1 MGSYSFRS
9 FGGMSSTNNC
19 DEQLL
24 PESPLDVLSRVA
36 TMVEKSPTSPASAA
50 AASSLESSSKS
61 AVDASIANLSNKYTS
76 PNPTENNEFGSMH
89 SPPHS
94 SEENQSHNKK
104 CERSPSFKERHP
116 KFRKSSTPD
125 YLLVADH
132 ARTIKLNR

>member
-1 MGSYSFRS
+1 MNFTLQSTKFHFIEKMLNDISFI
-9 FGGMSSTNNC
+9 GMSSTNNC
-19 DEQLL
+19 EEQLP

-76 PNPTENNEFGSMH
+76 PNPTENNEFNSMH

-94 SEENQSHNKK
+94 SEENQTISHNK
-104 CERSPSFKERHP
+104 S
-116 KFRKSSTPD
+116 KFPI
-125 YLLVADH
+125 LILILVL
-132 ARTIKLNR
+132 INKKIIL